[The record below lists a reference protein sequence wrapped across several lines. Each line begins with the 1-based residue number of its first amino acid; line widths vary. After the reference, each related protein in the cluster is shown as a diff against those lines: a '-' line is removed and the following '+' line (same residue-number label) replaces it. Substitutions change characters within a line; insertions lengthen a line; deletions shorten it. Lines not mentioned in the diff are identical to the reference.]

1 MTVPYF
7 WIRDVNPLTHMR
19 LLRLARQ
26 RRRSIYDVARE
37 LLVECADRE
46 QIFDF
51 RQRTALAAARKAK
64 VKVRK
69 I

>member
-26 RRRSIYDVARE
+26 RRKSIYDVAQE
-37 LLVECADRE
+37 LLFEYTDRE

-51 RQRTALAAARKAK
+51 RERTAFAAARKAK
-64 VKVRK
+64 VKVRR